1 MVKWGSAVTHPDL
14 HESFLS
20 RLIRWKPVDLPLAL
34 PERVA
39 AKLREEAER
48 AGMLVEELVAARAI
62 VYLSILYSF
71 L

>member
-1 MVKWGSAVTHPDL
+1 MVKRGSAAAYPDL
-14 HESFLS
+14 QVFSS
-20 RLIRWKPVDLPLAL
+20 RFIRWKPVDLPLAL

>member
-1 MVKWGSAVTHPDL
+1 
-14 HESFLS
+14 
-20 RLIRWKPVDLPLAL
+20 VDLPLAL

-39 AKLREEAER
+39 TKLREEAER

>member
-1 MVKWGSAVTHPDL
+1 VKPGSAAAYPDL
-14 HESFLS
+14 QVFLS
-20 RLIRWKPVDLPLAL
+20 RLIRWKPVNLPLAL

-39 AKLREEAER
+39 AKLRGEAER

-62 VYLSILYSF
+62 VYLRILYSF